1 MEVSDGTQKR
11 KIAELAEEIARLDE
25 NWPQTTAKSEPL
37 VTPSSSANV
46 KVEPSS
52 SSGTNVPARAAVN
65 TADPNQPNQN
75 ISIYHLL
82 LDAQL
87 DLKR

>member
-1 MEVSDGTQKR
+1 MEASDGTQKR
-11 KIAELAEEIARLDE
+11 KIDDLAKEIEVLDG
-25 NWPQTTAKSEPL
+25 NWVNSSDGTGSAASSLSE
-37 VTPSSSANV
+37 TV
-46 KVEPSS
+46 KVTSLATDS
-52 SSGTNVPARAAVN
+52 ADVPAQKTAN
-65 TADPNQPNQN
+65 TVDPNQPNQN